1 MGLIW
6 ILILTLVN
14 WGELIHKGQRQNSFT
29 IDDNSDDEYD
39 VNDGD
44 NYDDSED
51 DDPFDNA
58 FDFRGS
64 CDLKDDVKA
73 AFKVFDHNNDGS
85 ISR

>member
-1 MGLIW
+1 MVL
-6 ILILTLVN
+6 
-14 WGELIHKGQRQNSFT
+14 WGELKPKEQRQNSFT
-29 IDDNSDDEYD
+29 IDVNSDDEYD
-39 VNDGD
+39 VNDDD
-44 NYDDSED
+44 NYD